1 MNPRVRRH
9 KNDTKTF
16 EELDFVGQARSINA
30 QIAVLGRAI
39 RANLRRTRRERRDIR
54 LVHSVRTDQIERLRQ
69 RIAALSI

>member
-9 KNDTKTF
+9 KSDTKTF

-39 RANLRRTRRERRDIR
+39 RANLRRAQQERRDIR
-54 LVHSVRTDQIERLRQ
+54 LVHGVRTDQIERLRQ
-69 RIAALSI
+69 RVAALSI

>member
-9 KNDTKTF
+9 KGDTRTF

-39 RANLRRTRRERRDIR
+39 RANLRRAREERPDSLRVRAI
-54 LVHSVRTDQIERLRQ
+54 RTD
-69 RIAALSI
+69 